1 MTDKAYQVIDGVE
14 GVHVSTQNCVVHP
27 EIYILSLG
35 EKKKKREGGQPNGSF
50 NYFFKKSRLKM
61 QKSLKKCVV
70 IFDIANVIVK
80 VILHI
85 RSTDVFKIINVI
97 FKCYFLCQLGIYKV

>member
-1 MTDKAYQVIDGVE
+1 
-14 GVHVSTQNCVVHP
+14 
-27 EIYILSLG
+27 
-35 EKKKKREGGQPNGSF
+35 
-50 NYFFKKSRLKM
+50 M

>member
-1 MTDKAYQVIDGVE
+1 MGLR

-27 EIYILSLG
+27 EIYIASSG
-35 EKKKKREGGQPNGSF
+35 KKEGGGGGQPNSSLNCF
-50 NYFFKKSRLKM
+50 LKKSHLKM
-61 QKSLKKCVV
+61 QKSLKKCMV

-80 VILHI
+80 VILHV
-85 RSTDVFKIINVI
+85 RSTDAFKIINVI